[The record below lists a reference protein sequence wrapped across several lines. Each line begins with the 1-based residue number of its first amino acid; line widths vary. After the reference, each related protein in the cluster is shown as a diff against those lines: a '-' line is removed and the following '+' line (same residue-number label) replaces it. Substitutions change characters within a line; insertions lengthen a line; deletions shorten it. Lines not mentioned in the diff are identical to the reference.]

1 MIDSQHRT
9 YILCIK
15 NLIIRMNLLSK
26 KKFKNQLKITEQKI
40 WLRRDF
46 R

>member
-26 KKFKNQLKITEQKI
+26 KKFKNQLKITEQKN
-40 WLRRDF
+40 LVKAGF
-46 R
+46 